1 MRLFSPSSVI
11 QGDIGIEPMHSSG
24 PPVAVPE
31 GLTTETADVLE
42 ASRGALAEC
51 LQPLVMHLDPLSR
64 EALLATDLGGKSQ
77 VDAAREAGITVSTMK
92 SRIQRGRQKLRDAVL
107 QCCHVELD
115 RRSGVIDFS
124 PRQAGGKSAGTCCG
138 AECASP
144 PQRAPCTAAV
154 EHGVQRGGQACR
166 SGDAEA

>member
-1 MRLFSPSSVI
+1 
-11 QGDIGIEPMHSSG
+11 MHRIARNALIDHYRRPR

-31 GLTTETADVLE
+31 ALTTETADAIE

-51 LQPLVMHLDPLSR
+51 LRPLVMHLDPLSR
-64 EALLATDLGGKSQ
+64 EALLATALGGKSQ
-77 VDAAREAGITVSTMK
+77 VEAAREVGITVSTMK

-124 PRQAGGKSAGTCCG
+124 PRQAGSKSAGTCCG
-138 AECASP
+138 AACSSP
-144 PQRAPCTAAV
+144 PQRASCTATV
-154 EHGVQRGGQACR
+154 GQRVQRDGHVCR
-166 SGDAEA
+166 SGDAER